1 MKNLLAKGSS
11 KARLGQR
18 HANLIA
24 HEGLKNTGVEGGWL
38 LMNAILRVFS
48 GLTRDEWWE
57 EKIRPEEYNGHRDL
71 TWVERDH

>member
-1 MKNLLAKGSS
+1 
-11 KARLGQR
+11 
-18 HANLIA
+18 
-24 HEGLKNTGVEGGWL
+24 
-38 LMNAILRVFS
+38 MNAILGVFS